1 MKKSIWISLAAFAIF
16 VAGALAAL
24 AVFLSRRDSK
34 LIGDD
39 DYDEYDFDFDDE
51 DAPVR
56 TPTARSRMWTPTAT
70 TWSSR
75 TARTS
80 KRRDLYIRSHFVKK
94 APTCRGLL

>member
-51 DAPVR
+51 DAPVED
-56 TPTARSRMWTPTAT
+56 TYCEKQDVDADSDHLVIEDGED
-70 TWSSR
+70 
-75 TARTS
+75 
-80 KRRDLYIRSHFVKK
+80 K
-94 APTCRGLL
+94 

>member
-51 DAPVR
+51 DAPVED
-56 TPTARSRMWTPTAT
+56 TYSEKQDVDADGDHLVIEDGED
-70 TWSSR
+70 
-75 TARTS
+75 
-80 KRRDLYIRSHFVKK
+80 K
-94 APTCRGLL
+94 

>member
-51 DAPVR
+51 DAPVEQVSGGIYISVH
-56 TPTARSRMWTPTAT
+56 TL
-70 TWSSR
+70 
-75 TARTS
+75 S
-80 KRRDLYIRSHFVKK
+80 KRLRPVGAFCK
-94 APTCRGLL
+94 

>member
-39 DYDEYDFDFDDE
+39 DYDEYDFDCDDE
-51 DAPVR
+51 DAPVEV
-56 TPTARSRMWTPTAT
+56 TYCEKQDVDADGDHLVIEDGED
-70 TWSSR
+70 
-75 TARTS
+75 
-80 KRRDLYIRSHFVKK
+80 K
-94 APTCRGLL
+94 

>member
-51 DAPVR
+51 DAPVED
-56 TPTARSRMWTPTAT
+56 TYCEKQAVGADGDHLVIEDGED
-70 TWSSR
+70 
-75 TARTS
+75 
-80 KRRDLYIRSHFVKK
+80 K
-94 APTCRGLL
+94 